1 MPSRYIHSRL
11 SSRQIPDLLQTIFV
25 AELITPSQCIW
36 LVSPWLSDIS
46 IIDNTAN
53 TFIRLE
59 PFWSRCRI
67 RLFQVLATLAAQE
80 TTIHIATRPDSHNY
94 SFLAALK
101 VRNDSTNCHIHIT
114 EELHTKGIL
123 GDGYYLAGSMNFTYN
138 GITVNEEAVTYET
151 SPEII
156 AEQQVIF
163 TTRWG
168 GIQIRVILLIL
179 ISAAS

>member
-36 LVSPWLSDIS
+36 LVSPWLSDIP

-53 TFIRLE
+53 TFLCLE
-59 PFWSRCRI
+59 PSWSRCRI
-67 RLFQVLATLAAQE
+67 RLSQVLATLAAQE
-80 TTIHIATRPDSHNY
+80 TTIHIATRPDSHNH
-94 SFLAALK
+94 SFLEALK

-114 EELHTKGIL
+114 EELHAKGIL

-156 AEQQVIF
+156 AEQQVVF
-163 TTRWG
+163 TNRWG
-168 GIQIRVILLIL
+168 GIQP
-179 ISAAS
+179 